1 MNVGFKQTSSPSLAI
16 DGIQSKKT
24 FCFNRQ
30 KKEAL
35 LTPTPKVAEKHKWF
49 SWWHR
54 PKKNQSEDNNSDSLT
69 LSNRENTDP
78 INNQNSSFKRNWFSC
93 WHRPKKNQTEDN
105 NNNDSLILDYQTDIQ
120 ENTNNSTYLDSPIQI
135 SLPAINNTHRSQ
147 EINLY
152 QNMSP
157 VSDSSINIFSEHNAT
172 SDYSDSDDNLDE
184 METAKTIQIQQGKA
198 ELVDLNDSNSSSIIS
213 EHNSTSDYSDTD
225 DDLDKMETA
234 KIVYEPTY
242 KAELVYLNKSNSPSI
257 LSEKDS
263 TSDLDSDDDLD
274 KMETAKIIQIQQG
287 KAELVYINDSGNEIP
302 ATNLDLDLYK
312 SDDVNNIYYG
322 VTRSEQMKQRKQ
334 ELDSYRKSLKN
345 LGIMSVKE
353 RADLI
358 NHNQRLKLINK
369 YNTY

>member
-1 MNVGFKQTSSPSLAI
+1 
-16 DGIQSKKT
+16 
-24 FCFNRQ
+24 
-30 KKEAL
+30 
-35 LTPTPKVAEKHKWF
+35 
-49 SWWHR
+49 
-54 PKKNQSEDNNSDSLT
+54 
-69 LSNRENTDP
+69 
-78 INNQNSSFKRNWFSC
+78 
-93 WHRPKKNQTEDN
+93 
-105 NNNDSLILDYQTDIQ
+105 
-120 ENTNNSTYLDSPIQI
+120 
-135 SLPAINNTHRSQ
+135 
-147 EINLY
+147 
-152 QNMSP
+152 
-157 VSDSSINIFSEHNAT
+157 
-172 SDYSDSDDNLDE
+172 
-184 METAKTIQIQQGKA
+184 
-198 ELVDLNDSNSSSIIS
+198 
-213 EHNSTSDYSDTD
+213 
-225 DDLDKMETA
+225 META

-242 KAELVYLNKSNSPSI
+242 KAEFVYLNKSNSPSI

>member
-198 ELVDLNDSNSSSIIS
+198 ELV
-213 EHNSTSDYSDTD
+213 
-225 DDLDKMETA
+225 
-234 KIVYEPTY
+234 
-242 KAELVYLNKSNSPSI
+242 
-257 LSEKDS
+257 
-263 TSDLDSDDDLD
+263 
-274 KMETAKIIQIQQG
+274 
-287 KAELVYINDSGNEIP
+287 YINDSGNEIP